1 MLKKG
6 DYIGISACSDSRK
19 EFERKNINELY
30 SVLKNIGLNVIS
42 SKYIYAMMVLF
53 Q

>member
-19 EFERKNINELY
+19 EFERK
-30 SVLKNIGLNVIS
+30 
-42 SKYIYAMMVLF
+42 YIEYDI
-53 Q
+53 QYRGN